1 MIYKETMDP
10 DRVMR
15 GLACAW
21 WRYIFLKQFQGDSR
35 LTLSSKSPI

>member
-1 MIYKETMDP
+1 MYKETMEP

-21 WRYIFLKQFQGDSR
+21 WRDIFLKQFQGI
-35 LTLSSKSPI
+35 LA